1 MGLQLP
7 NIPNVTSKNSKTH
20 RHKKGRVF
28 VQIASDIVQYYPP
41 WLVHVTLASYKMD
54 NPTYPTSF
62 PAAKQP
68 AMAFPSPTIPGNGIL
83 PYFTR
88 AGWWC

>member
-28 VQIASDIVQYYPP
+28 VQIASDIVQYY
-41 WLVHVTLASYKMD
+41 
-54 NPTYPTSF
+54 N
-62 PAAKQP
+62 
-68 AMAFPSPTIPGNGIL
+68 IEENGSAL
-83 PYFTR
+83 KTNQRNGLLKF
-88 AGWWC
+88 AEHK